1 MATYAAVDGSRLA
14 GALADIPLV
23 RERLGG
29 APPSWRIREV
39 GDGNL
44 NLVFIV
50 EGNRDGVVVKQA
62 LPYVRLVGESWPLP
76 LERSWFEYRALTE
89 QARHAPGLTPEVFHF
104 DRAQAMIVMEY
115 LRPHVIMRKGLI
127 RGIEYPRF
135 ASDIAEFLAA
145 TLFNTSALAGT
156 AADHKARVELF
167 APNTALCKI
176 TEDLVFTDPYREAP
190 LNRWTRP
197 WLDAQKQAFERDSA
211 LKVAAQTLKL
221 KFMTSAEALIHGDLH
236 TGSIMATS
244 ENTRVID
251 PEFAFIGPMGFD
263 VGAVIGNL
271 LLAYFAQSGHEA
283 APHARGRLPRMDT
296 RASRAR
302 LVGVPRSLS
311 RLVARGAFRRR
322 LSREPLSVRRRP
334 RGDGEGAGPIRAGFV
349 RRYIGLRGGQNDP
362 PDPRPRPCRGPRIDR
377 RPRAAGA
384 VRSEGAE
391 ARRRAR
397 GRRQGVRWHR
407 RCDQRGAGSS
417 RCGRMSGRLASMQ
430 MAASVAIAAALLLA
444 AMARAQ
450 ALAGGRVLTPMDVVA
465 IRIVDHPDLDWT
477 VRVEPDGTI
486 NFPYVG
492 RIKAAGLTE
501 DDLARTVERRLVAL
515 KIIAEP

>member
-14 GALADIPLV
+14 GALADIPVV
-23 RERLGG
+23 RDRLGG
-29 APPSWRIREV
+29 EPSGWRIREV

-50 EGNRDGVVVKQA
+50 EGERDSVIVKQA
-62 LPYVRLVGESWPLP
+62 LPYVRLVGKSWPLP

-89 QARHAPGLTPEVFHF
+89 QARHAPGRTPEVFHF

-145 TLFNTSALAGT
+145 TLFNTSALAGS
-156 AADHKARVELF
+156 AAEHKARVELF

-197 WLDAQKQAFERDSA
+197 WLDARKQAFERDSA
-211 LKVAAQTLKL
+211 LKVAAQALKL

-244 ENTRVID
+244 EDTRMID

-271 LLAYFAQSGHEA
+271 FLAYFAQGGHEA
-283 APHARGRLPRMDT
+283 APGARAAYQEWILAQAEKVWSRFDDRFLALW
-296 RASRAR
+296 RAELSGDAYPKSLFPSDDDQAAMEKERAR
-302 LVGVPRSLS
+302 FL
-311 RLVARGAFRRR
+311 
-322 LSREPLSVRRRP
+322 
-334 RGDGEGAGPIRAGFV
+334 RALFEDALGF
-349 RRYIGLRGGQNDP
+349 
-362 PDPRPRPCRGPRIDR
+362 
-377 RPRAAGA
+377 AGA
-384 VRSEGAE
+384 KMIRRILGLAHVEDLESIADPE
-391 ARRRAR
+391 RRAR
-397 GRRQGVRWHR
+397 
-407 RCDQRGAGSS
+407 CEAKAL
-417 RCGRMSGRLASMQ
+417 RLARELMVGGRGFFGL
-430 MAASVAIAAALLLA
+430 ADVADA
-444 AMARAQ
+444 ARA
-450 ALAGGRVLTPMDVVA
+450 
-465 IRIVDHPDLDWT
+465 I
-477 VRVEPDGTI
+477 
-486 NFPYVG
+486 
-492 RIKAAGLTE
+492 
-501 DDLARTVERRLVAL
+501 ERAN
-515 KIIAEP
+515 P

>member
-14 GALADIPLV
+14 GALADIPAV
-23 RERLGG
+23 RDRLGG
-29 APPSWRIREV
+29 ESSGWRIREV

-50 EGNRDGVVVKQA
+50 EGERDSVVVKQA

-76 LERSWFEYRALTE
+76 LERSWFEYSALTE

-127 RGIEYPRF
+127 GGIRYPRF
-135 ASDIAEFLAA
+135 AGDIAEFLAA

-156 AADHKARVELF
+156 AATHKARVELF

-197 WLDAQKQAFERDSA
+197 WLDAEKQAFERDSA
-211 LKVAAQTLKL
+211 LKVAAQALKL

-236 TGSIMATS
+236 TGSIMVTG
-244 ENTRVID
+244 EDTRVID

-271 LLAYFAQSGHEA
+271 LLAYFAQGGHEA
-283 APHARGRLPRMDT
+283 APGARDAYRDMDSRRGRE
-296 RASRAR
+296 S

-311 RLVARGAFRRR
+311 RLVASRAFRRR
-322 LSREPLSVRRRP
+322 LSREPLSFRRRSG
-334 RGDGEGAGPIRAGFV
+334 GDGEGACAFPARPV
-349 RRYIGLRGGQNDP
+349 RGHVGVRGGENDP
-362 PDPRPRPCRGPRIDR
+362 PHPRPRPCRRPRGDR
-377 RPRAAGA
+377 RPGAAGSM
-384 VRSEGAE
+384 RGQGAE
-391 ARRRAR
+391 AR
-397 GRRQGVRWHR
+397 
-407 RCDQRGAGSS
+407 
-417 RCGRMSGRLASMQ
+417 
-430 MAASVAIAAALLLA
+430 
-444 AMARAQ
+444 
-450 ALAGGRVLTPMDVVA
+450 P
-465 IRIVDHPDLDWT
+465 
-477 VRVEPDGTI
+477 
-486 NFPYVG
+486 
-492 RIKAAGLTE
+492 
-501 DDLARTVERRLVAL
+501 
-515 KIIAEP
+515 

>member
-14 GALADIPLV
+14 GALGEVPPV

-29 APPSWRIREV
+29 ESSSWRIREV

-50 EGNRDGVVVKQA
+50 EGNREGVVVKQA

-76 LERSWFEYRALTE
+76 LERSWFEYSALME
-89 QARHAPGLTPEVFHF
+89 QDRCAPGLTPKVFHF

-127 RGIEYPRF
+127 GGIEYPRF
-135 ASDIAEFLAA
+135 ADHIAGFLAA

-156 AADHKARVELF
+156 AAEHKARVGLF

-197 WLDAQKQAFERDSA
+197 WLDAQKEAFERDSA
-211 LKVAAQTLKL
+211 LKVAAQALKL

-236 TGSIMATS
+236 TGSIMVTA

-271 LLAYFAQSGHEA
+271 FLAYFAQAGHEA
-283 APHARGRLPRMDT
+283 QPHARDAYREWILAQAERVWSGFHDRFLAQWRAAPSSDAYPASLFASGDDKVAMEKERARFLRALFEDALGFAGAKMIRRILGLAHVEDLESIADPER
-296 RASRAR
+296 RASCEARALR
-302 LVGVPRSLS
+302 LARELMLG
-311 RLVARGAFRRR
+311 ARGF
-322 LSREPLSVRRRP
+322 SGI
-334 RGDGEGAGPIRAGFV
+334 GDV
-349 RRYIGLRGGQNDP
+349 
-362 PDPRPRPCRGPRIDR
+362 
-377 RPRAAGA
+377 AGA
-384 VRSEGAE
+384 
-391 ARRRAR
+391 ARA
-397 GRRQGVRWHR
+397 VES
-407 RCDQRGAGSS
+407 AGS
-417 RCGRMSGRLASMQ
+417 
-430 MAASVAIAAALLLA
+430 
-444 AMARAQ
+444 
-450 ALAGGRVLTPMDVVA
+450 
-465 IRIVDHPDLDWT
+465 
-477 VRVEPDGTI
+477 
-486 NFPYVG
+486 
-492 RIKAAGLTE
+492 
-501 DDLARTVERRLVAL
+501 
-515 KIIAEP
+515 